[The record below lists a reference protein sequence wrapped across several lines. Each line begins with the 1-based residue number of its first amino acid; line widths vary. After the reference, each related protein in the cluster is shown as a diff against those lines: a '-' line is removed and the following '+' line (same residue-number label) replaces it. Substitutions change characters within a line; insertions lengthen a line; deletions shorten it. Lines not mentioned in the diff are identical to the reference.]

1 MSFESRSDIV
11 CKHNVKMS
19 DLTTF
24 KIGGIAKNVFL
35 PKHAEEVSALVK
47 SFRKNSQPYFI
58 LGNGSNVLMPDEG
71 IAFPIILIGDQMQS
85 MELGEDGEI
94 VVGAG
99 MLLATLVLKA
109 MEYSLTGMEFA
120 HCIPGTVGGAVY
132 MNAGAFNGEMKDI
145 VRWVECVDEDGNVSI
160 EYPDAD
166 FFGYRDSKVQ
176 RMKWIVTRVAVRLQQ
191 GEKAAIK
198 ARMDEICEK
207 RNEKQPLEYPS
218 AGSVFKRPKDH
229 FASKLIDEAG
239 LKGYQIGGARVS
251 DKHGGF
257 IINVGGASSN
267 DVLDLMQY
275 VSDVV
280 EEKSGIRL
288 EPEIIIVKADQRERQ

>member
-1 MSFESRSDIV
+1 MSFKSRSDIE
-11 CKHNVKMS
+11 CRQNVKMS

-24 KIGGIAKNVFL
+24 KIGGVARKVFL
-35 PKHAEEVSALVK
+35 PKNAEEVSALVK
-47 SFRKNSQPYFI
+47 CFRSGAQPYFV
-58 LGNGSNVLMPDEG
+58 LGNGSNVLMPDEDLD
-71 IAFPIILIGDQMQS
+71 FPVILIGDQMQS
-85 MELGEDGEI
+85 LELKEDGEI
-94 VVGAG
+94 VVGSG

-109 MEYSLTGMEFA
+109 FEYSFTGLEFA

-145 VRWVECVDEDGNVSI
+145 VNWIECVDEEGNIFI
-160 EYPDAD
+160 EYPDES

-176 RMKWIVTRVAVRLQQ
+176 KKKWIVTRAAIRLRR
-191 GEKAAIK
+191 GEKALIK
-198 ARMDEICEK
+198 ARMDEINEK
-207 RNEKQPLEYPS
+207 RVAKQPLEYPS

-257 IINVGGASSN
+257 IINVGGATAR
-267 DVLDLMQY
+267 DVKELMRY
-275 VSDVV
+275 VSEVV
-280 EEKSGIRL
+280 ERKSGIKL
-288 EPEIIIVKADQRERQ
+288 EPEIIIVGDRP

>member
-1 MSFESRSDIV
+1 MSFESRSDIE
-11 CKHNVKMS
+11 CKRNVKMS

-24 KIGGIAKNVFL
+24 KIGGIAKEVFF
-35 PKHAEEVSALVK
+35 PKSAEEVSALVK
-47 SFRKNSQPYFI
+47 FFRSNEQPYFV
-58 LGNGSNVLMPDEG
+58 LGNGSNVLMPDEDLD
-71 IAFPIILIGDQMQS
+71 FPVVLIGDQMQS
-85 MELGEDGEI
+85 LELKEDGET
-94 VVGAG
+94 VVGSG

-109 MEYSLTGMEFA
+109 LEHSLTGIEFA

-145 VRWVECVDEDGNVSI
+145 VRWIECVDKEGNIFV
-160 EYPDAD
+160 EYPDEG
-166 FFGYRDSKVQ
+166 FFGYRYSKVQ
-176 RMKWIVTRVAVRLQQ
+176 KMEWIVTRVAIRLRK
-191 GEKAAIK
+191 GEKALIK
-198 ARMDEICEK
+198 ARMDEINEK
-207 RNEKQPLEYPS
+207 RAAKQPLEYPS

-257 IINVGGASSN
+257 IINVGGATAR
-267 DVLDLMQY
+267 DVMDLMRY
-275 VSDVV
+275 VSEVV

-288 EPEIIIVKADQRERQ
+288 EPEIIIVRNS